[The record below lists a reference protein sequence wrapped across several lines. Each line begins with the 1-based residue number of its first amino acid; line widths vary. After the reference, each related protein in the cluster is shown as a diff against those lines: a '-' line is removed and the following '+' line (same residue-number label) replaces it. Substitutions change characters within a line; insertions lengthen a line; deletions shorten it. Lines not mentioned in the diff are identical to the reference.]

1 MDLKQLTY
9 LLAVRDAGSFTKAA
23 NGLHI
28 AQPAISM
35 AIAKLEQQL
44 ELRLFDRQD
53 RNVRLTPE
61 GEVLCRHAERLLLQM
76 HQAEA
81 EMAELKG
88 LERGEVRI
96 GIPYMMGSYYFPPIL
111 MAFKHR
117 YPGLKIRVEEAGSR
131 ELLSRMVDGTLDL
144 AILITSDLPPALEGA
159 QLLRE
164 EMLMV
169 VGEEHPL
176 RHAKAVSLTQFF
188 DQELAMFRRGFYHRE
203 HMEALAQELGCE
215 PDIAFESNLIPLLKA
230 VVKQGFAV
238 TTFLQMV
245 LDEEPSLTGIS
256 FTPPIFLD
264 LCVAWRRGDPL
275 SMANRALR
283 DFCWRRPGHKC
294 PRRKGYQAKVC

>member
-9 LLAVRDAGSFTKAA
+9 LLAVRDAGSFTRAA
-23 NGLHI
+23 NSLHV

-35 AIAKLEQQL
+35 AIAKLELQL

-53 RNVRLTPE
+53 RAVRLTPE

-96 GIPYMMGSYYFPPIL
+96 GIPYMMGSYYFPSRL

-117 YPGLKIRVEEAGSR
+117 YPGLKIRVEEAGTR

-144 AILITSDLPPALEGA
+144 AILITSDLPPAIEGA
-159 QLLRE
+159 HLLSE

-169 VGEEHPL
+169 VGEDHPL
-176 RHAKAVSLTQFF
+176 RGADSVTLAQFF
-188 DQELAMFRRGFYHRE
+188 TQELALFRRGFYHRE
-203 HMEALAQELGCE
+203 HMEALAQKLGVE

-230 VVKQGFAV
+230 VVRQGFAV
-238 TTFLQMV
+238 TTFLRMV
-245 LDEEPSLTGIS
+245 LEEEPDLCGVP
-256 FTPPIFLD
+256 FAPPIFLD

-283 DFCWRRPGHKC
+283 DFLLKDRT
-294 PRRKGYQAKVC
+294 V

>member
-23 NGLHI
+23 NSLHV

-53 RNVRLTPE
+53 RAVRLTPE

-96 GIPYMMGSYYFPPIL
+96 GIPYMMGSYYFPPRL

-117 YPGLKIRVEEAGSR
+117 YPGLKIRVEEAGTR
-131 ELLSRMVDGTLDL
+131 ELLSRMVDGSLDL
-144 AILITSDLPPALEGA
+144 AILITSDLPPAIEGA
-159 QLLRE
+159 HLLSE

-169 VGEEHPL
+169 VGDDHPL
-176 RHAKAVSLTQFF
+176 RGEPAVTLSQFF
-188 DQELAMFRRGFYHRE
+188 AQELALFRRGFYHRE
-203 HMEALAQELGCE
+203 HMEALAQSLGVE

-230 VVKQGFAV
+230 VVRQGFAV
-238 TTFLQMV
+238 TTFLRMV
-245 LDEEPSLTGIS
+245 LEEEPDLSGVP
-256 FTPPIFLD
+256 FAPPIYLD

-283 DFCWRRPGHKC
+283 DFLLKERP
-294 PRRKGYQAKVC
+294 A

>member
-35 AIAKLEQQL
+35 AIAKL

-117 YPGLKIRVEEAGSR
+117 YPGLKIRVEAAGSR

-176 RHAKAVSLTQFF
+176 RYAQAVSLTQFF

-238 TTFLQMV
+238 TTFLRMV

-256 FTPPIFLD
+256 FAPPIFLD

-283 DFCWRRPGHKC
+283 DFLLA
-294 PRRKGYQAKVC
+294 QAKP